1 MNNELIT
8 PIEKRRFNWRSWL
21 NTLGPVLALIAVYGI
36 FVLIAPPS
44 FATTRNMEMIARQTT
59 IVGVAALGMTIVIIS
74 GGIDLSV
81 GSIVA
86 LSTVVIASLLQ
97 HTVTSPV
104 KGAIWIIAPATFFG
118 IIIGTLMKRHLQ
130 HIGMNPLIAV
140 MGGVAAA
147 AFWSLING
155 ALMAILLQNI
165 GTNPVIAAIWIVA
178 PVTLFGIIIGKLL
191 KRRLQHIGMNPLTV
205 VIGSAVAAA
214 FGSLICGILMAILLQ
229 NVRVTPLTAA
239 IGGVAAAAFFGLI
252 SGMLITRLRVVPFIV
267 TLGMMLVVRG
277 AAKGIGREQKIDVDP
292 ERLKW
297 LEELLATVPKE
308 RSWMLLPPGVWIMI
322 FLAIATAALLR
333 YTRFGRHTFA
343 IGSNEETARLCGVA
357 VERVKVLVFTMCGAF
372 AGLAGLMQFS
382 RLTVGDPTVAV
393 GLELNVIAAVVI
405 GGGSLSG
412 GEGSILGTLVGALL
426 MTTIASGCT
435 QMGLPNWVQEIIT
448 GAIIVVAVAVDRL
461 RHRRSL

>member
-1 MNNELIT
+1 MSNELLT
-8 PIEKRRFNWRSWL
+8 PKSRFNWRSWL

-36 FVLIAPPS
+36 FVMIAPPS

-86 LSTVVIASLLQ
+86 LSTVVIAWLLQ
-97 HTVTSPV
+97 N
-104 KGAIWIIAPATFFG
+104 G
-118 IIIGTLMKRHLQ
+118 
-130 HIGMNPLIAV
+130 GMNPLI
-140 MGGVAAA
+140 
-147 AFWSLING
+147 
-155 ALMAILLQNI
+155 
-165 GTNPVIAAIWIVA
+165 
-178 PVTLFGIIIGKLL
+178 
-191 KRRLQHIGMNPLTV
+191 
-205 VIGSAVAAA
+205 
-214 FGSLICGILMAILLQ
+214 
-229 NVRVTPLTAA
+229 AA

-252 SGMLITRLRVVPFIV
+252 SGTLITRLRVVPFIV

-308 RSWMLLPPGVWIMI
+308 RSWMLLPPGVWVLII
-322 FLAIATAALLR
+322 LAIATAALLR
-333 YTRFGRHTFA
+333 YTRLGRHTFA